1 MKTIKEEV
9 EKYSNMESCKK
20 YKCEMENEIKKNL
33 EMINAKY
40 KKLSNLKMFE
50 INYDRFKNTKIY
62 IDAEKNKKN
71 KYEKNKETILK
82 IRKSI
87 DEFNEFDKMKIIY
100 NDVIKYENWLNK
112 KNEMIEKMKQ
122 LKIKKKNLCDV
133 EKKEYDEQCK
143 YKKEIHYE
151 ITKKEIFNIMN
162 DIKNCESQI
171 AIKKDI
177 DNLYEMIN
185 RINKYEKIKNDELF
199 ELENLINYHDT
210 ENKNMYSL
218 HLLFNNYRF
227 WFFSKLIPK
236 LLNKINNL
244 ISKILNSEEMKIN
257 ASVNKKIKKNKEEIR
272 IDWFIKIGSDEII
285 INKASC
291 FQKFILGIASRIT
304 MTTSGTSSILCKQ
317 LFIDEGFT
325 SADAENLE
333 KMPKFIM
340 NLQNIYDSVLL
351 VSHLDV
357 IKESS
362 TIKINITRKKYLS
375 YLQFGEEKNII
386 EMKNKSGRPKKIEKK

>member
-133 EKKEYDEQCK
+133 EKKEYDE
-143 YKKEIHYE
+143 
-151 ITKKEIFNIMN
+151 
-162 DIKNCESQI
+162 
-171 AIKKDI
+171 
-177 DNLYEMIN
+177 
-185 RINKYEKIKNDELF
+185 
-199 ELENLINYHDT
+199 
-210 ENKNMYSL
+210 
-218 HLLFNNYRF
+218 
-227 WFFSKLIPK
+227 
-236 LLNKINNL
+236 
-244 ISKILNSEEMKIN
+244 
-257 ASVNKKIKKNKEEIR
+257 
-272 IDWFIKIGSDEII
+272 
-285 INKASC
+285 
-291 FQKFILGIASRIT
+291 
-304 MTTSGTSSILCKQ
+304 
-317 LFIDEGFT
+317 
-325 SADAENLE
+325 
-333 KMPKFIM
+333 
-340 NLQNIYDSVLL
+340 
-351 VSHLDV
+351 
-357 IKESS
+357 
-362 TIKINITRKKYLS
+362 
-375 YLQFGEEKNII
+375 
-386 EMKNKSGRPKKIEKK
+386 